1 MLLFV
6 IELFSY
12 ICKRK
17 IHYVN
22 KYYFLTLKN
31 REMRVRNL
39 TFVALMAAASAVMAQ
54 EGNGYQFTDIVSN
67 KATSVKNQA
76 ATGTCTSFMESE
88 LLRMGKGEY
97 DLSEMFI
104 VRQKYMNQ
112 LADNYLRRGRGNI
125 GQGSISPS
133 WMTAFQQ
140 VGIVPE
146 EVYSGINYD
155 SKTHNHTELE
165 AYMSAIAGRL

>member
-76 ATGTCTSFMESE
+76 ATGT
-88 LLRMGKGEY
+88 
-97 DLSEMFI
+97 
-104 VRQKYMNQ
+104 
-112 LADNYLRRGRGNI
+112 
-125 GQGSISPS
+125 
-133 WMTAFQQ
+133 
-140 VGIVPE
+140 
-146 EVYSGINYD
+146 
-155 SKTHNHTELE
+155 
-165 AYMSAIAGRL
+165 